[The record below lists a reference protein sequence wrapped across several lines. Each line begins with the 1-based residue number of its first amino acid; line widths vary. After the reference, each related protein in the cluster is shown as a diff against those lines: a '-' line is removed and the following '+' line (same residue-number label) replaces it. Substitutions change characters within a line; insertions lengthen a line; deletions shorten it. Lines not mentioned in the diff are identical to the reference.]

1 MPSRTPAT
9 QKVSLGKLVQG
20 EMKAKV
26 VDITKINNERLIT
39 FLAPI
44 LSSKTPKT
52 NEPKAANTFKIIPSI
67 RTSFIEKLRV
77 PIA

>member
-9 QKVSLGKLVQG
+9 QKVSLEKLVQG
-20 EMKAKV
+20 EMKAKE
-26 VDITKINNERLIT
+26 VDITKMNNEKLIT
-39 FLAPI
+39 FFAPI
-44 LSSKTPKT
+44 SSSIIPKT
-52 NEPKAANTFKIIPSI
+52 NEPKAANTFKTIPSI